1 MEQTTEGLQTKHQSN
16 QNNDHDGLI
25 LLPLALAEDLDDAER
40 RPSPAPQ
47 SADAPPMLV
56 SVVSLE
62 KAEDEPVGTTTDSNE
77 DNQTIM
83 ELVRHHS
90 LVIDHLRDQPQTIGQ
105 KLERLTDS
113 RRFLPPHPDQLRA
126 LRRQQ
131 KRSSN
136 RRQPRQQRRASSIA
150 MPVVR
155 QLVIDPWYGC
165 FATVGDHFSRTDL
178 ASFYALLRWT
188 YWVNMM
194 ICLILCFTLLV
205 PEFREED
212 DVSRL
217 PPSNPNKD
225 QSRMRVTI
233 HIVAIDRAE
242 QQKQLTGQFDCHSE
256 RGEERL
262 DDQLMLSDEH
272 NHLLPI
278 GYVFACSCL
287 YLVAYFV
294 LKQLSRLVRKDRE
307 QEAGR
312 LTFSWLI
319 FSGKEYPC

>member
-1 MEQTTEGLQTKHQSN
+1 
-16 QNNDHDGLI
+16 
-25 LLPLALAEDLDDAER
+25 
-40 RPSPAPQ
+40 
-47 SADAPPMLV
+47 
-56 SVVSLE
+56 
-62 KAEDEPVGTTTDSNE
+62 
-77 DNQTIM
+77 
-83 ELVRHHS
+83 
-90 LVIDHLRDQPQTIGQ
+90 
-105 KLERLTDS
+105 
-113 RRFLPPHPDQLRA
+113 
-126 LRRQQ
+126 
-131 KRSSN
+131 
-136 RRQPRQQRRASSIA
+136 